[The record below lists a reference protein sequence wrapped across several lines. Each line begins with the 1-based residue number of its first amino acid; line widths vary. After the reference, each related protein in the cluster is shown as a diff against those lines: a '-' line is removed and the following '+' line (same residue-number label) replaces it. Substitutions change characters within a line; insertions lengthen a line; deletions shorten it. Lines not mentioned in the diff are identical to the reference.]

1 MYECSHCGK
10 VYSNH
15 LSFVK
20 HVQVHE
26 IEAKQ
31 KLEEI
36 EKSRT
41 KEENDVEVSF
51 SFTNFHSDS
60 SKKLDSLMTEKYFE
74 CLSNYTAFQN
84 F

>member
-1 MYECSHCGK
+1 

-20 HVQVHE
+20 HVQAHE
-26 IEAKQ
+26 NEEKR

-41 KEENDVEVSF
+41 KEQIDEEVSILPF
-51 SFTNFHSDS
+51 S
-60 SKKLDSLMTEKYFE
+60 
-74 CLSNYTAFQN
+74 
-84 F
+84 